1 MNPNS
6 FPIALAQKAYS
17 VDLLNAIVK
26 IRGEKITFPTLISN
40 LAIPTLGDKAL
51 KLLQGVNSF
60 AEFAAYV
67 KAAGSLQKFCD
78 SRGIHDPMVFF

>member
-40 LAIPTLGDKAL
+40 LAIPTLGDKA
-51 KLLQGVNSF
+51 
-60 AEFAAYV
+60 
-67 KAAGSLQKFCD
+67 
-78 SRGIHDPMVFF
+78 